1 MYLHKHALHWRNIS
15 SISYFG
21 LDKTRL
27 HAPQTL
33 TVWFSF
39 GTNCLYFKQ
48 LEQKLKPQ
56 FGQAFSLQN
65 NPKLL
70 SQVLQA
76 IFLSSSLPVDSE
88 TVWWNQQ
95 KLKSQVYVSISRS
108 WGHYNPFKFRLKTF
122 LCNTKKFLAKLFHLV
137 FCYDSSLSQTD
148 ISRLRI

>member
-76 IFLSSSLPVDSE
+76 IFLSSSLPVDNE
-88 TVWWNQQ
+88 TVWW
-95 KLKSQVYVSISRS
+95 KTTETEISSVSISRS
-108 WGHYNPFKFRLKTF
+108 WGHCNPFKFRLKTF
-122 LCNTKKFLAKLFHLV
+122 LCNTKKFLVKLFHLV
-137 FCYDSSLSQTD
+137 FCYDSSLSKTD